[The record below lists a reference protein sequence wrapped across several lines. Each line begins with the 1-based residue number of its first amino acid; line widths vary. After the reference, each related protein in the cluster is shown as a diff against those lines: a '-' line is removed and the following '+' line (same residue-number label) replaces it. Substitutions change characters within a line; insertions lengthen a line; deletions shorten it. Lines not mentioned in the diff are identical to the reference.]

1 MFAIDPTI
9 SVVRVGPPGRIL
21 DLLTQT
27 DGVMAI
33 YISALDIFLP
43 VMTGAKNTILLVDD
57 DPNDILLIKRAFKK
71 TEMPYPVESVED
83 GESAKAYL
91 EGKAP
96 YDDRKKFPFPSMV
109 LLDVNMP
116 RISGHDLLSWIR
128 KHPELQNLP
137 VVMLTSSKAGADVDK
152 AEELGA
158 NFYLVKPVKFEE
170 YLELAK
176 AVNLY
181 CSVQLAKPMDD

>member
-1 MFAIDPTI
+1 
-9 SVVRVGPPGRIL
+9 
-21 DLLTQT
+21 
-27 DGVMAI
+27 
-33 YISALDIFLP
+33 
-43 VMTGAKNTILLVDD
+43 MTGTKNTILLVDD

-71 TEMPYPVESVED
+71 TEMPYPVEAVED

-128 KHPELQNLP
+128 KHPELKNLP